1 MTEART
7 TRVTPRWVVGVR
19 EILVAAAIALTG
31 VSLIALVAR
40 RAADRDLDRLLAET
54 GIERRQPSVALAA
67 RNDPDSR
74 RARLAVARALLA
86 EAFDPEPFGRL
97 PQREGIEEA
106 SRAAER
112 LEVARDL
119 ALRAWRER
127 PAAWQ
132 APMIAGGATY
142 RLWSMRGDP
151 RVVRERRSWEDP
163 IRAAARL
170 APGEEEP
177 PRLLAWARL
186 EVWPA
191 LGEAER
197 RETRDWLRVA
207 FGDARTFEL
216 LAPLWLAVAGGRTE
230 AFALVPARPD
240 AWALVSRIYA
250 GERRWEAY
258 CASEERRME
267 VLRHDL
273 DERLDEA
280 AARIAGGDL
289 AGARQLALAVLAM
302 APRDRLFAPAAS
314 RALDSLPAGV
324 ISADRGGEHWLRWA
338 MDGAAYGRERLK
350 PAHVA
355 RLLNIS
361 ANLTPPE
368 KALAHVAAGEL
379 ASAEQVER
387 RAEDVNLEAWAP
399 YFAAKAL
406 LLASR
411 GDAQGARAAS
421 ARLHRTWRGSPAELD
436 IRRAIAETGASAS
449 DLASARSALAAL
461 GRTRNA
467 TDWRWRGAVA
477 RLDIVTH
484 GAPKGVEIGLD
495 VVPADG
501 AVVRVSLDGGTVL
514 VAPVA
519 AGATVVVP
527 PPREPGRHLVEF
539 ATEQGGRVMPGA
551 VTVVD

>member
-1 MTEART
+1 MRA
-7 TRVTPRWVVGVR
+7 VLV
-19 EILVAAAIALTG
+19 VAAVAHPG
-31 VSLIALVAR
+31 VSVIAHLDR
-40 RAADRDLDRLLAET
+40 RAADRDLDRLLGET
-54 GIERRQPSVALAA
+54 GIERRQPDVALAA
-67 RNDPDSR
+67 RNDPDSW
-74 RARLAVARALLA
+74 RARLTVARALLA
-86 EAFDPEPFGRL
+86 EAFDPQPFGRL

-106 SRAAER
+106 SKVGER
-112 LEVARDL
+112 LEIARDL

-151 RVVRERRSWEDP
+151 RVVRERRSWENP

-191 LGEAER
+191 LGEQER
-197 RETRDWLRVA
+197 RETREWLRVA
-207 FGDARTFEL
+207 FADARTFEL
-216 LAPLWLAVAGGRTE
+216 LAPLWLAVAGSRAE
-230 AFALVPARPD
+230 AYALVPARPD
-240 AWALVSRIYA
+240 AWALVSRIHA
-250 GERRWEAY
+250 RERTWESY
-258 CASEERRME
+258 CASEERRVE
-267 VLRHDL
+267 VLRSDL

-280 AARIAGGDL
+280 AARLAGGDL
-289 AGARQLALAVLAM
+289 AGARQQALAVLAM
-302 APRDRLFAPAAS
+302 APRDRQFAPVAS

-324 ISADRGGEHWLRWA
+324 IAADRGAEHWLRWA
-338 MDGAAYGRERLK
+338 MDGAACGRERLK

-361 ANLTPPE
+361 NNLAPPE
-368 KALAHVAAGEL
+368 RALAHVAAGEL

-387 RAEDVNLEAWAP
+387 RAEDVNLEPWSP

-411 GDAQGARAAS
+411 RDHEGARAAS
-421 ARLHRTWRGSPAELD
+421 GGLHRTWRGSPAELD
-436 IRRAIAETGASAS
+436 IRRAIAEAGASAS
-449 DLASARSALAAL
+449 EVASARSALAAL
-461 GRTRNA
+461 GPVWPA
-467 TDWRWRGAVA
+467 TDWRWRGAFA

-484 GAPKGVEIGLD
+484 GAPKGLEIALD

-501 AVVRVSLDGGTVL
+501 AVVRVALDGGTIR
-514 VAPVA
+514 VAPVVP
-519 AGATVVVP
+519 GSSLVVS
-527 PPREPGRHLVEF
+527 PPREPGRHLLEF
-539 ATEQGGRVMPGA
+539 VTEEGGRVMPGA
-551 VTVVD
+551 VTVVGEPPPSSPVTH